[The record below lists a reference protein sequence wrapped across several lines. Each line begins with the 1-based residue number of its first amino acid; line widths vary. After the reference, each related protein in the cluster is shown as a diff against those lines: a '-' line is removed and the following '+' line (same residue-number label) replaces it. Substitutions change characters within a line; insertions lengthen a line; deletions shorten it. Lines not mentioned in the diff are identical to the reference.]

1 MGNSIVL
8 LFDVRRNTAIRE
20 TNETNLAAIVV
31 RRNRKS

>member
-8 LFDVRRNTAIRE
+8 LFDVRRNMAIR
-20 TNETNLAAIVV
+20 ETNLAAIVV

>member
-20 TNETNLAAIVV
+20 TNLAAIVV
-31 RRNRKS
+31 NRNRKS